1 MSVYDIDA
9 QRKGEVGEET
19 IAYLLSGFNRS
30 QFIVLNN
37 ILLNKPFVTRK
48 DVPTVQID
56 HIVVSLYGIF
66 VIETKNYRG
75 KIYGYE
81 DAKNWYTYMGG
92 QKFTF
97 QNPIMQNYGHGKV
110 IGQLIDRN
118 ASKVGMIGVQ
128 YPVHQIVAFSDY
140 ADISRVNADPRF
152 VAQFFRVPDAIMNLC
167 DDVYLTYEQ
176 MEAIAS
182 LIQSNNI
189 YSPEAMKKHIESIK
203 EQKEIPEDNTRL
215 YSSIQGNEKEKIP
228 FGFQATTQEAY
239 VKAKPKPVEP
249 NPKEQ
254 ITTEQQPEESQM
266 QVKTVDTPMGQ
277 VTGYTRPMPQPVQ
290 KSVQQPTPVN
300 NQPGYSQN
308 QYNNDL
314 LQNKYQQSILQ
325 QNVKYQRP
333 VKETPKTD
341 AAITFVIVF
350 LIIVFVII
358 VALVCMGLISIGGQ
372 GGHHGTHIGQ
382 NQTSVQTTSV
392 NNGVNSNNNNT
403 NNNQQP
409 KLVES
414 EPIEILP
421 DEVDITDTGGMIVYP
436 LVDATNDVIYIS
448 HGTSKKGTDILHD
461 INDVYYDEY
470 IELMYHNAWGEGET
484 YIDIEGSSYKTLIFT
499 AISALA
505 NNKDDTT
512 VKIQVVNKDTEEIL
526 YESDELEPGY
536 PVDVEVN
543 IRDIDN
549 IRMNLIDEEN
559 GYSTCFITN
568 LYLKDFTRK

>member
-56 HIVVSLYGIF
+56 HIVVSVYGIF

-176 MEAIAS
+176 MEAIAN

-189 YSPEAMKKHIESIK
+189 YSPEAMQKHIESIK
-203 EQKEIPEDNTRL
+203 EHKEIPEDNTRL

-228 FGFQATTQEAY
+228 FGFQAPTQEAY
-239 VKAKPKPVEP
+239 VKVKPKP
-249 NPKEQ
+249 
-254 ITTEQQPEESQM
+254 IEQQPAESQM
-266 QVKTVDTPMGQ
+266 QETKIDTPMGQ
-277 VTGYTRPMPQPVQ
+277 VTGYIRPMPQPIQ
-290 KSVQQPTPVN
+290 KPVQQPTPVN

-358 VALVCMGLISIGGQ
+358 VALVCMGLITIGGQ
-372 GGHHGTHIGQ
+372 GGHHGTHTGQ

-392 NNGVNSNNNNT
+392 NNGVNGNNNNT

-409 KLVES
+409 KPVES

-421 DEVDITDTGGMIVYP
+421 DEVDITYIGMLPYP
-436 LVDATNDVIYIS
+436 LTDKTNGIIYIS
-448 HGTSKKGTDILHD
+448 HGSSKQGPDILHD

-484 YIDIEGSSYKTLIFT
+484 YIDIEGSSYKTLSFT
-499 AISALA
+499 TISALA
-505 NNKDDTT
+505 NNKDNTT
-512 VKIQVVNKDTEEIL
+512 VKIQVVNKDTEELL